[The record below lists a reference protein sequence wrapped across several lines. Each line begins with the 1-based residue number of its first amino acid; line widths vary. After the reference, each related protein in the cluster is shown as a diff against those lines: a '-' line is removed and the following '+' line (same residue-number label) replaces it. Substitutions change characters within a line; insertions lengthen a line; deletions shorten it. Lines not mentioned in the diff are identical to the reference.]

1 MDTHSVPGDGRSR
14 ARPRGAGICVLQKP
28 PKQLLKNIGL
38 AENHSAG
45 SESQFR
51 ASRVCRAVPVGRF
64 LPEDVSFPPPQ
75 TSILKKPF
83 SCLENSLVIW
93 PGGGG
98 CREDA
103 KFYLVSR
110 GPGCFGESEI
120 QCWGRVEAGGMG
132 SSHFW
137 KDHGGSSAFYVS
149 KQTLSELNCL
159 DVVSHLKGSRK
170 VPWPQGE
177 SGWSC
182 CINNQ
187 MSRICSAEFTEFC

>member
-1 MDTHSVPGDGRSR
+1 
-14 ARPRGAGICVLQKP
+14 
-28 PKQLLKNIGL
+28 
-38 AENHSAG
+38 
-45 SESQFR
+45 
-51 ASRVCRAVPVGRF
+51 
-64 LPEDVSFPPPQ
+64 
-75 TSILKKPF
+75 
-83 SCLENSLVIW
+83 
-93 PGGGG
+93 
-98 CREDA
+98 
-103 KFYLVSR
+103 
-110 GPGCFGESEI
+110 
-120 QCWGRVEAGGMG
+120 MG